1 MSTESRVRTAAEAT
15 AASVRQ
21 IRSLTLPDTSAV
33 PGELRRQRGRRVPRI
48 TLGRLTEA
56 WVIPLGAAA
65 VVVALA
71 LTLAMLRNPAPQ
83 GPVTGQ
89 PGAATPAALTGIPRY
104 YAFANSPNIS
114 RPGQT
119 AAIKVT
125 VADVYTG
132 KTLATVALPATSW
145 DLGMNVPT
153 GVSATADD
161 RSFVVGR
168 GAGWGRT
175 EYFLVRIAPGTKH
188 VATVT
193 RLPIP
198 LASPGQPL
206 GFAVSPNG
214 KELAALSVRGNGTI
228 LRTFSVTSGAILRTW
243 SAEAWHYT
251 GDTGQAIGVSWTAD
265 SLRVAF
271 STRVPDGPG
280 PGYGS
285 YEERVIAAA
294 APSGDLSAASRV
306 AFKSPASC
314 ISILLT
320 PDGGTV
326 VCGAQFSDPSTHP
339 TGPCAE
345 NAPAFVAYS
354 AATGK
359 FLRVLYQF
367 TGSCVWT
374 NNFPLWSDDSARH
387 VVGESQTT
395 FTGNPPQFSL
405 TFGVAAAGE
414 FAKFQ
419 APLAESGPT
428 F

>member
-1 MSTESRVRTAAEAT
+1 MSAKVRVRTAAEAT

-21 IRSLTLPDTSAV
+21 IRPLTLPDSSAV
-33 PGELRRQRGRRVPRI
+33 PAELRRQRGRKVPRI
-48 TLGRLTEA
+48 TLGRLTET
-56 WVIPLGAAA
+56 WMIPLGAAA

-71 LTLAMLRNPAPQ
+71 LTLVMLRNPAPQ

-89 PGAATPAALTGIPRY
+89 PGNVAPAVTGIPRY
-104 YAFANSPNIS
+104 YAIATSPTIS
-114 RPGQT
+114 RPGQR

-132 KTLATVALPATSW
+132 KTLATVALPATTW

-153 GVSATADD
+153 GVSVTADN

-175 EYFLVRIAPGTKH
+175 EYFLVRIAPGTRH

-198 LASPGQPL
+198 EASPGQPL

-214 KELAALSVRGNGTI
+214 KELAALSVRGNRTI
-228 LRTFSVTSGAILRTW
+228 LRTYSVTSGATLRTW
-243 SAEAWHYT
+243 TAEAWHYT

-265 SLRVAF
+265 SRRVAF

-285 YEERVIAAA
+285 FEERVIAAA

-306 AFKSPASC
+306 AFKAPASC
-314 ISILLT
+314 IALLLT

-374 NNFPLWSDDSARH
+374 MNIPLWSDDSARH

-395 FTGNPPQFSL
+395 FMGNPPQFSL

-419 APLAESGPT
+419 APLADSGLT